1 MTEQGGNV
9 AEGDCSAVV
18 DDWVVTG
25 EDCLF
30 YFGAYVELAKVED
43 ADALEMEGAKDVD
56 GLRD

>member
-1 MTEQGGNV
+1 MLQRAIV
-9 AEGDCSAVV
+9 APWSMIGSLQARIA
-18 DDWVVTG
+18 
-25 EDCLF
+25 F